1 MLSDLIY
8 RLFGRF
14 WRGYEDFCSRRL
26 QGNLAACGQGV
37 SISPHCHVSSAHGLS
52 VGDHVEINAF
62 TQIFAG
68 GGVSIGSGTLI
79 SSNCVITSVAHLKNA
94 SARHLA
100 AAEGAG
106 EKPALRPV
114 RIGSNVWIGAG
125 VVVLPGVTIGDHA
138 VVGAG
143 AVVTKD
149 VPEKCVYVGNPARL
163 LETLPL

>member
-14 WRGYEDFCSRRL
+14 WRGYEAFCSRR
-26 QGNLAACGQGV
+26 QRESFAACGQGV
-37 SISPHCHVSSAHGLS
+37 SISPRCHVASAHLLS
-52 VGDHVEINAF
+52 VGDQVEINSF

-68 GGVSIGSGTLI
+68 GGVSIGAGTLI
-79 SSNCVITSVAHLKNA
+79 SSCCVITSVAHLKNSA
-94 SARHLA
+94 ARHLA
-100 AAEGAG
+100 PAEGAG

-114 RIGSNVWIGAG
+114 RIGQNVWIGAG
-125 VVVLPGVTIGDHA
+125 AVILPGVTVGDHS

-149 VPEKCVYVGNPARL
+149 VPAHCVYVGNPARL
-163 LETLPL
+163 LEKLTL